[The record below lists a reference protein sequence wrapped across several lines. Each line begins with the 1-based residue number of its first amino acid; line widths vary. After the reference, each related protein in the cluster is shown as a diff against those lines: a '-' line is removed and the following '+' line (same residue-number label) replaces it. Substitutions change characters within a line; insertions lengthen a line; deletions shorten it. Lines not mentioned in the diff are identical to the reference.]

1 MTTMEPITIEK
12 KLYLPVGILL
22 GLIITTMNFDKIRLN
37 KTIELAYNI
46 SDIGK
51 LICLFSVIISLI
63 IYFILAI
70 LSYKTSKKLSILY
83 IVITFMA
90 VILSS
95 IFNFST
101 IVFFLALVS
110 VITSTANI
118 TVSIIEGK
126 QKEASS

>member
-1 MTTMEPITIEK
+1 MEPITIEK